1 MNGMVAVVGQVGVV
15 RQATR
20 LYDAQKVYGER
31 MKTYA
36 SPQPV
41 VQGQVDAVNI
51 SRAAST
57 SFMLHHAV
65 VEEAKPLAYGNPR
78 IDNNRKR

>member
-1 MNGMVAVVGQVGVV
+1 MVGAMGQVGVV

-20 LYDAQKVYGER
+20 LYDTQKVYGER
-31 MKTYA
+31 LKTYTSVQA
-36 SPQPV
+36 V

-57 SFMLHHAV
+57 SFMLHHTVA
-65 VEEAKPLAYGNPR
+65 EEAKPLAYPNPR
-78 IDNNRKR
+78 VDNNRRR

>member
-1 MNGMVAVVGQVGVV
+1 MIGAVGQVGAV
-15 RQATR
+15 RQASR
-20 LYDAQKVYGER
+20 LYDTQKLYGER
-31 MKTYA
+31 LRTYA
-36 SPQPV
+36 TAQTV

-65 VEEAKPLAYGNPR
+65 ADEADKLSYPNPR

>member
-1 MNGMVAVVGQVGVV
+1 MIGVLGQVGVV

-20 LYDAQKVYGER
+20 LYDTQKFYGDR
-31 MKTYA
+31 LKTYA
-36 SPQPV
+36 TTQTV

-51 SRAAST
+51 SRAATT
-57 SFMLHHAV
+57 SFALHHAV
-65 VEEAKPLAYGNPR
+65 AEETDKFSYPNPR

>member
-1 MNGMVAVVGQVGVV
+1 MIGAVGQVGVT

-20 LYDAQKVYGER
+20 LYDTQKIYGER
-31 MKTYA
+31 LKTYGSA
-36 SPQPV
+36 QPV
-41 VQGQVDAVNI
+41 VQGQADAVNI

-65 VEEAKPLAYGNPR
+65 SEEAKPLAYGNPR
-78 IDNNRKR
+78 VDNNRKR